1 MNAADQVRSLEVA
14 QAVAAVVGLF
24 HRHFPAARAN
34 LTPWRDDPLTRAF
47 DARESLDLS
56 FHFPGWSPRLQCRSL
71 LVQLQ
76 LDGAPAAAAA
86 DPSQQTPRRPRLLGV
101 LIRGLTYDAE
111 RWRLATVGDWQPS
124 GSHLPQPEVVESLC
138 LVCQELFSLFA
149 EAEPATEDGDAPDSG
164 ARAAA

>member
-1 MNAADQVRSLEVA
+1 MNAADQVRSLELA

-24 HRHFPAARAN
+24 RRHFPAARAN

-47 DARESLDLS
+47 AARESLDLA

-76 LDGAPAAAAA
+76 LDAAPAPTAIDAAA
-86 DPSQQTPRRPRLLGV
+86 PSLRRPRLLGV

-124 GSHLPQPEVVESLC
+124 GSHLPQPEVVERLC
-138 LVCQELFSLFA
+138 LICQELFSLFA
-149 EAEPATEDGDAPDSG
+149 ADQPGSDDDRPAAGDS
-164 ARAAA
+164 AAA